1 MLHCLKSFL
10 AVVDYKNFSAAAR
23 NLHISPS
30 KISKQ
35 ITWLED
41 KLKIKLLVRSTTS
54 LILTEKGYYLYKQA
68 LILFEQLGKIKA
80 IGNAEKLELIGSLR
94 IYFTVTPMIPYLTS
108 LSIQFMKT
116 HPKLEINIDIGYQ
129 AIDVH
134 LSEFDLAVSFDRI
147 NNQKLACTRLFSV
160 QRKIFA
166 SPNYLNE
173 HGIPETLQD
182 LEHHCCLINT
192 LYGLQ
197 NKWIFKKN
205 VISVVGNFKSN
216 SADLLKQAAINGM
229 GLIWVPYFS
238 VRTEVDTGLLV
249 PVLPEETSPE
259 INLYAIYPKHLTYE
273 EKICQL
279 LNYFQEQAL
288 ADGIANKPNC

>member
-1 MLHCLKSFL
+1 MNMLHCLKSFL

-23 NLHISPS
+23 NLHISSS

-41 KLKIKLLVRSTTS
+41 ELKIKLLVRSTTS
-54 LILTEKGYYLYKQA
+54 LVLTEKGYYLYKQA

-80 IGNAEKLELIGSLR
+80 IGNTEKLELKGSLR

-108 LSIQFMKT
+108 LSIEFIKM

-129 AIDVH
+129 AVDVYS
-134 LSEFDLAVSFDRI
+134 SEFDLAMTFDRVT
-147 NNQKLACTRLFSV
+147 NQRLVCTQLFSV

-166 SPNYLNE
+166 SPTYLKE
-173 HGIPETLQD
+173 HGIPEKLQD
-182 LEHHCCLINT
+182 IEQHRCLINT

-205 VISVVGNFKSN
+205 VISVTGNFKSN
-216 SADLLKQAAINGM
+216 NADLLKQAAINGM
-229 GLIWVPYFS
+229 GLIWVPCFS
-238 VRTEVDTGLLV
+238 VRNEVDAGLLV
-249 PVLPEETSPE
+249 PVLPDEISPE
-259 INLYAIYPKHLTYE
+259 INLYAIYPKHLAYE
-273 EKICQL
+273 EKIRQL
-279 LNYFQEQAL
+279 LNYFYEQAL
-288 ADGIANKPNC
+288 ADEIANN